1 MSDDDINILVT
12 DIALIKKDIN
22 QIENLFG
29 KFDSVVSQISEVL
42 KNLAVQEAMLKN
54 NEKRIEILE
63 KKFVQHNKDE
73 MDFHKEFNKRME
85 DFKAELNEQRDVRHK
100 EIMDAMKSMNENFD
114 KKFEDQNQ
122 RISKLENWKWY
133 VLGAVALVAF
143 ILTIFPWA
151 LFFGG

>member
-1 MSDDDINILVT
+1 
-12 DIALIKKDIN
+12 
-22 QIENLFG
+22 LFG